1 MTVKSDVK
9 ENIENKSY
17 ILSSSP
23 STKSISEELSL
34 VDAEKFQMET
44 AKFVEK
50 LCIDLVVMSTR
61 ADMNFLAYLLD
72 MARMEAS
79 DRMENPELHKAS
91 KVG

>member
-1 MTVKSDVK
+1 
-9 ENIENKSY
+9 
-17 ILSSSP
+17 
-23 STKSISEELSL
+23 
-34 VDAEKFQMET
+34 MET